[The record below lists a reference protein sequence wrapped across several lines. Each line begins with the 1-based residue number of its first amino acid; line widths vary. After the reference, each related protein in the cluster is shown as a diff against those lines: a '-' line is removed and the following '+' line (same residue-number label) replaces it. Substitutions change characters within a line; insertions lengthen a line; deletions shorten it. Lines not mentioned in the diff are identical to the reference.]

1 MALFGGLGGQGA
13 SAGKPPR
20 EENYWDMW
28 KTTFC
33 PQFNMLTFTFI
44 IWAINTIVYIV
55 TLFCTLGKDR
65 DLNDIVFLGPSLR
78 TLHTFG
84 ALDAYEIRYN
94 YQIWR
99 LVTSLLLNTGFCTY
113 VLTSIGIFVVGFMI
127 ENNPK
132 VSPIRMAAIYFG
144 TGIIGNLFCVCIQL
158 DRVTVGN
165 EACLMGLVS
174 CLIGGV
180 IVNWH
185 ALKGAGYIR
194 ICLIFMMVILFVII
208 MMISA
213 SNPTAGV

>member
-1 MALFGGLGGQGA
+1 
-13 SAGKPPR
+13 
-20 EENYWDMW
+20 MW

-44 IWAINTIVYIV
+44 IWVINTVVYIV
-55 TLFCTLGKDR
+55 TLFSTLGKDR
-65 DLNDIVFLGPSLR
+65 DLNEWVFLGPALR
-78 TLHTFG
+78 TLHKWG

-113 VLTSIGIFVVGFMI
+113 VLTSIGIFVIGFMI

-132 VSPIRMAAIYFG
+132 VSPIRMGALYFG
-144 TGIIGNLFCVCIQL
+144 TGILGNLFCVCIQL
-158 DRVTVGN
+158 DKVTVGN

-174 CLIGGV
+174 CLISGV

-194 ICLIFMMVILFVII
+194 ICLIFMMVFLFVII

-213 SNPTAGV
+213 SNPSAGT